1 MRDDEDITQQE
12 DVQSHPEGSRS
23 RKIAAVVIVIFLL
36 TAGLSI
42 VLYTF
47 VLQEQ
52 VDECAWAIEGAAI
65 SVTGLFGQVQATSP
79 TTATAKFSK
88 ITCDPSPT
96 KIVIVLEIG
105 GSRSFYEFPN
115 STSGVTLNLESG
127 DNVGTITYIDHQ
139 DNKRINIGD
148 ELSITDM
155 APGTTYTI
163 IMYWEPNGDQID
175 TEDFETP
182 SG

>member
-52 VDECAWAIEGAAI
+52 IDECSWAIEGSAL
-65 SVTGLFGQVQATSP
+65 SVTGLFGPVQTTSP
-79 TTATAKFSK
+79 TTVTVEFGK

-96 KIVIVLEIG
+96 KIVIILNKD
-105 GSRSFYEFPN
+105 GSWSHYEFPN
-115 STSGVTLNLESG
+115 STNGVTLNLKSG

-139 DNKRINIGD
+139 DNKRINTGD
-148 ELSITDM
+148 ELSITGL
-155 APGTTYTI
+155 APGTTYTV
-163 IMYWEPNGDQID
+163 IMYWGPTGDQID
-175 TEDFETP
+175 ARDFETP
-182 SG
+182 SD